1 MKRVT
6 LDIGTVFQLV
16 EDALQ
21 DAFPPDLFKGSTS
34 QIPGRAV
41 TGMPFKQ
48 AKINLPDPTQIAG
61 ANCMVFYVIT

>member
-16 EDALQ
+16 EDAMQ
-21 DAFPPDLFKGSTS
+21 DAFPPDLFKGGIY

-41 TGMPFKQ
+41 TVMIVNQ
-48 AKINLPDPTQIAG
+48 AGIALPDPT
-61 ANCMVFYVIT
+61 